1 MNLNYDP
8 KKALKLAIKAHGNQ
22 KYGFAPYEIHLI
34 AVEAEMVQIM
44 RSDSMMFYDKN
55 LASCAAYLH
64 DSLEDTGLTITEIV
78 EEIGYPVAY
87 LVNAVT
93 DEEGKNRAERKA
105 LTYPK
110 IRSTDKLAVALK
122 LADRLANVRHCIR
135 SKNSKMFAMYKKEQQ
150 DVVNAL
156 FRLDDGLTSVW
167 DELNDLLECRD
178 A

>member
-1 MNLNYDP
+1 MNYNRV
-8 KKALKLAIKAHGNQ
+8 KALKLAAKAHGNQ
-22 KYGFAPYEIHLI
+22 KYGFAPYELHLV
-34 AVEAEMVQIM
+34 AVEAEMEQIM
-44 RSDSMMFYDKN
+44 RLDTMMFYDKN

-110 IRSTDKLAVALK
+110 IRRTGKMAVALK
-122 LADRLANVRHCIR
+122 LADRIAN
-135 SKNSKMFAMYKKEQQ
+135 
-150 DVVNAL
+150 
-156 FRLDDGLTSVW
+156 
-167 DELNDLLECRD
+167 
-178 A
+178 